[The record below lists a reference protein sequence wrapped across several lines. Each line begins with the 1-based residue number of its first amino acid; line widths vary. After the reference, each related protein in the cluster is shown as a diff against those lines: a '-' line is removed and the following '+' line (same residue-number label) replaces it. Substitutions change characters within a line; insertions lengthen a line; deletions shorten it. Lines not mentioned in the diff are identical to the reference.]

1 MSYETIILEKKE
13 HIATITMNR
22 PDRLNAITVQME
34 EDLYNAFIDVTEDD
48 DVRVVVLTGAG
59 RGGSARGRILCKG
72 PGKRPEGGTRPL
84 ALLCRLPTVIE

>member
-13 HIATITMNR
+13 RIATITMNR
-22 PDRLNAITVQME
+22 PEKLNAITVQME

-59 RGGSARGRILCKG
+59 RGFCSGEDVAQMTGETPDSKK
-72 PGKRPEGGTRPL
+72 PS
-84 ALLCRLPTVIE
+84 